1 MLKET
6 TRQAKCTGG
15 ADELS
20 PTGRRMNA
28 QALGEFLGWKTQT
41 VRRRVSDGLSM
52 PPSIKVG
59 NRRWWIESDV
69 IEWENAHRE
78 NTSVLS

>member
-1 MLKET
+1 
-6 TRQAKCTGG
+6 
-15 ADELS
+15 
-20 PTGRRMNA
+20 MNA
-28 QALGEFLGWKTQT
+28 QTLAEFLGWKTQT
-41 VRRRVSDGLSM
+41 VRRRVCEGLSM

-69 IEWENAHRE
+69 IEWENAHKE